1 MKTDYLFTLIAIFLP
16 IYLLVELF
24 IKHKA
29 QNKSLIFVSDNN
41 SQKIETWMQA
51 FHNSFLEHSSV
62 GDLAL
67 ANPFDG
73 CVVLPNVEELNI
85 LADKIRDLGFY
96 ANINTSF
103 ERVGLPSHLTVAWE
117 KNG

>member
-1 MKTDYLFTLIAIFLP
+1 MKPDYLFTLIAIFLP
-16 IYLLVELF
+16 IYLLTELF

-29 QNKSLIFVSDNN
+29 HKSLMVVADGD

-51 FHNSFLEHSSV
+51 FHDSFLKYSAAGESV
-62 GDLAL
+62 L
-67 ANPFDG
+67 ANPFDNCG
-73 CVVLPNVEELNI
+73 VLPNTDELNI
-85 LADKIRDLGFY
+85 LVEKIRGLGFY

-103 ERVGLPSHLTVAWE
+103 ERVGLRPHLTVAWE